1 MAACN
6 RSGNKWTVNE
16 LLALQREYELL
27 ELSVQQIAAKH
38 QRTVSA
44 VLFRLESEGFIDSWS
59 NARGFDILEY
69 QKMTCGDDN
78 YDAQC
83 CADDE
88 DEDEDDDDDDE
99 AEADEEYVDEAS
111 DYEDDS
117 VISDRM
123 WNLEASIREIRH
135 MVKQMFNKMIP
146 SQETSRTY

>member
-27 ELSVQQIAAKH
+27 ELSVQQIAMKH

-44 VLFRLESEGFIDSWS
+44 VLFKLESEGFIGSWS

-83 CADDE
+83 CAEDDDE
-88 DEDEDDDDDDE
+88 DEGDDDDDD
-99 AEADEEYVDEAS
+99 DEEYVDEAC

-123 WNLEASIREIRH
+123 WNLEASVREISY
-135 MVKQMFNKMIP
+135 MVTQMFNKMIP

>member
-27 ELSVQQIAAKH
+27 ELSVQQIAVKH
-38 QRTVSA
+38 QRSVSA
-44 VLFRLESEGFIDSWS
+44 VLFRLESEGFIDSWNS
-59 NARGFDILEY
+59 ARGFDILEY
-69 QKMTCGDDN
+69 QKMTRGDDN

-83 CADDE
+83 CA
-88 DEDEDDDDDDE
+88 EDDDDDDE
-99 AEADEEYVDEAS
+99 DDDDDDEEYVDEAS

-117 VISDRM
+117 VISDRV
-123 WNLEASIREIRH
+123 WNLEASVREISY
-135 MVKQMFNKMIP
+135 MVTQMFNKMIP